1 MRTLRKTLALVL
13 AIAMVLTTF
22 GAVTVSA
29 NTYADTNGH
38 WAEGVIDTWS
48 GHGVIQGDGGYF
60 RPDDA
65 ITRAE
70 VAQITQ
76 NVIGYV
82 TSAPNSFIDV
92 ADNAWYT
99 DAILKLV
106 AADVLT
112 GNGDGTMTPDAN
124 MTREEAMTMLSR
136 AYGLAPVNN
145 MASITNYADYS
156 SISDY
161 AQGYI
166 GAMTAAGYVGGYPD
180 GTIRPKDNIARG
192 EFVKILD
199 NMIKLYITGPGT
211 YGPGYFGGIVMVK
224 SGGVTLNGVIAD
236 KAVVSPLVSGDVVTN
251 NAQLTNGVLN
261 LSDSATVNSEQGNGT
276 SLSGVIA
283 GGYYGG
289 SYGGGSSSSG
299 VRNYTIR
306 FYVDGELYATKTAAY
321 NSYLSASL
329 PVDPTAAN
337 QVFVGWYESQEDAN
351 AADTLE
357 PIDPSKTRV
366 TGTTDYYAGFTATS
380 AVPTQAP
387 TVSIKDP
394 SEEYDPSAPT
404 EVKAELVTKD
414 GKDVTVNSVVWGGTE
429 AAAQSVTLTKDK
441 DYTIEGNT
449 VKFSEE
455 FLSSLYDG
463 THNIQ
468 IMTDAGAVSF
478 DIVVNGS
485 SVAVPTAAPATEAPA
500 TEAPATEV
508 PAEPTQAPA
517 TQAPATQ
524 APATQAPA
532 TQAPAKL
539 YNATLKVNG
548 GEGTLAAAAP
558 EEPTQAPAEP
568 TAAPAEPTQAPDNP
582 PAVGGESKVWN
593 FTEGEWKD
601 FSFTLDENAASQKT
615 VDGITV
621 GAVKGV
627 TGGKS
632 ITTSAEDGL
641 KLSASGSCY
650 FSYTATEAGTI
661 KFTVKA
667 SGDSP
672 YKKDGDTTLRSI
684 KITKGT
690 EKEKEDTY
698 CSADP
703 VVLTKDYSYDLAAG
717 ETIKVAGG
725 TNGFYLPALSFTPAG
740 GGSVEPGPAEPTQ
753 APAEPTQAPSTDAT
767 AAPAPEGSSSYT
779 VDKNALISEGTKL
792 TDDANVTVVSKY
804 ISEVGEDKNPQ
815 TLTIG
820 GKEFDSTSFLRVRS
834 QNSKPKSVSDLTFF
848 ASTGATN
855 EDGTP
860 SSFNCTILEI
870 TPHVDGVF
878 KIYYRRQ
885 PESKT
890 TDFTPDGGKDTK
902 LADETTGTVPCASEN
917 IETITE
923 AQDYGYGT
931 KTWNLSKDKLYGL
944 WAGGTTGTIY
954 GYEFIPAA
962 SASDATAE
970 AAELTPVED
979 TDGLYKYIRE
989 QYVDDNL
996 EISFTKPD
1004 SGEISYKSTFGNK
1017 NITVYRKDEG
1027 TAPKLGTA
1035 KTYDGGR
1042 IILRTGT
1049 MKDEGWEVDLNNVV
1063 AVCAPYDCKIQ
1074 VRAGQ
1079 SGGSGVL
1086 DMSINAQTGLGLD
1099 NPTKKVLSYSADR
1112 NDDVIVPE
1120 TYSAKAGDIVYFW
1133 FDGTA
1138 GTGTVI
1144 AFTFIKD
1151 DGSSTEPEQP
1161 TAAPAEPTQAPTEPT
1176 AAPAEPTQAPDNP
1189 PAVGGETKVWDFSSE
1204 AWAEFTGEGKEVATE
1219 QTVDGITI
1227 CGAAGKKI
1235 TVATNE
1241 KVNDGKTTYLNLG
1254 GSGSWYFKYKAET
1267 DGKIAFTIHSSG
1279 AAVVND
1285 GVKDPSKK
1293 DDSPR
1298 SVLIK
1303 VGSKEA
1309 TNEAYT
1315 TVTPEELSKDFSY
1328 DLKAGETIQ
1337 VGGKGSTNGFWLTAL
1352 SFTPA
1357 GGGSVEPTQA
1367 PAEPTNAPAE
1377 PTQAPATAEPGTT
1390 VYQFEEGATVT
1401 YSGTPA
1407 VAGAVPTI
1415 KVTGADGKDISVS
1428 GNSFTMPAQ
1437 DVKVEV
1443 TYTGGAPSKYEVSIG
1458 DITGEGD
1465 AWIVVPDSAEEPA
1478 PTEAPTAAPAE
1489 PTAAPATE
1497 APTEAPTAAPP
1508 AETPGTQE
1516 PAEGNNY
1523 PEGSI
1528 VWDFGKEPFVNA
1540 DGTVNTTMFPEGDHK
1555 NDAGEIDRYN
1565 VGPESIVDVNGL
1577 TYYSVSDLGTKPSLN
1592 ANQPS
1597 NRTFSDGASFTR
1609 MIKSQGRGSI
1619 TPNEETGEDVKD
1631 KCFEFKAPFDGT
1643 ITLYARSGGSDT
1655 DANITFAINGSD
1667 VAKYT
1672 VIKTKE
1678 EDADNLPVFTK
1689 TGVFTGDTVQIYSD
1703 NNTSYYAIV
1712 FSPAAASA
1720 VAAADEPA
1728 ASTEPAASSEPGGIP
1743 ADKFWKLDNQ
1753 AVKSALAN
1761 YKTADTAPVEN
1772 VDGAVVGPGYTYD
1785 ASRSV
1790 KYTHANGQEYTL
1802 TGSLR
1807 GGSGSTEKLYVS
1819 IIPEPC
1825 ACTVTVVFDGHGSA
1839 GRTQNIAYD
1848 ADGDGTP
1855 EVVSSKASETGA
1867 TAVTYDM
1874 TAAQAASGKP
1884 VYTYGGGSN
1893 KNLYAIFIEY
1903 YEETPEKWLSGSI
1916 MNQTGR
1922 DFTDKNIVFTNDDDP
1937 SETYTVPFADDYMV
1951 KLPKGKT
1958 FTATVEGESDV
1969 CTTIEGQHISIEQN
1983 RYNQEMDLTFVL
1995 IADAEVSGKV
2005 STISSH
2011 DLLTPVYDYDAA
2023 IGAKLTFTKQ
2033 GAAEPYATADVAAD
2047 GTYKATLMSNETYD
2061 IALTTADGQAYTL
2074 SPLSGSYQFLAGD
2087 QAPFKNI
2094 LLMKDGPAALDYK
2107 DTLTVGSDKE
2117 YKSISEALAA
2127 VRLMSREPGQVVNIV
2142 IDPGTYE
2149 EQLYVNIDD
2158 IALKAAD
2165 PAAAEKDSDKRPLI
2179 TWYYGIGYVY
2189 DSSAPQTDAG
2199 DPETGEGKSYQGW
2212 YSADYAVAKTSQ
2224 WTVNNW
2230 GSTIRTLNRGFYM
2243 ENIDAQSSF
2252 NLYITEK
2259 ELSDH
2264 VTPGGGDAKVGV
2276 FRDDLDTAVNNRTYN
2291 ERAAAIF
2298 AGGSEIE
2305 LYNCSFVS
2313 SQDTFGTGAK
2323 SMYVKDCLISGNT
2336 DYICGGDNCYFENCE
2351 LRWQGMS
2358 DTDNGGYITA
2368 CKNSAETDLGYY
2380 FKNCTITKNPA
2391 SGMQAGKGGNWG
2403 RPWGGKGKTV
2413 TIFDNTTIGDG
2424 VNKPTGWT
2432 SMSSSQPSDAIY
2444 YVVNGV
2450 YKASDPATDITASA
2464 DNPNGKYDANGYTLP
2479 TPEQYFGDWA
2489 PANYGTAPSDENL
2502 AKSYM
2507 AAPGETIMIKTS
2519 PKAKSVLTLPGTE
2532 VKPVEG
2538 KDGYYTFEMPAA
2550 DTKVNVE
2557 F

>member
-1 MRTLRKTLALVL
+1 MRTLKKTLALVL

-22 GAVTVSA
+22 GMVTVSA
-29 NTYADTNGH
+29 ANYADTPGH
-38 WAEGVIDTWS
+38 WAEGVIDLWS
-48 GHGVIQGDGGYF
+48 GYGVVQGDGGYF

-65 ITRAE
+65 ISRAE

-82 TSAPNSFIDV
+82 TKAENSFSDV
-92 ADNAWYT
+92 DPNAWYA
-99 DAILKLV
+99 DAVLRLV
-106 AADVLT
+106 AAAVLK
-112 GNGDGTMTPDAN
+112 GNGDGTMSPDAY
-124 MTREEAMTMLSR
+124 MTREEAMTMMSR
-136 AYGLAPVNN
+136 AYGLTPVNTN
-145 MASITNYADYS
+145 AGITQYADYQS
-156 SISDY
+156 VSEF
-161 AQGYI
+161 ANGYI
-166 GAMTAAGYVGGYPD
+166 GAMTAAGYVNGYED
-180 GTIRPKDNIARG
+180 GTIRPQATISRA

-199 NMIKLYITGPGT
+199 NMIKMYITAPGT
-211 YGPGYFGGIVMVK
+211 YGPAYVGGFVMVK
-224 SGGVTLNGVIAD
+224 AGGVTLDGIVAEKVVI
-236 KAVVSPLVSGDVVTN
+236 SPMVSGNVTTSGSQIN
-251 NAQLTNGVLN
+251 QGVLN
-261 LSDSATVNSEQGNGT
+261 LSGTATVNEASSNNVV
-276 SLSGVIA
+276 SGML

-289 SYGGGSSSSG
+289 SSGSSGGSST
-299 VRNYTIR
+299 RNYTVT
-306 FYVDGELYATKTAAY
+306 FYVDDAVYATKTYSSNA
-321 NSYLSASL
+321 YLSTNM
-329 PVDPTAAN
+329 PVDPTKAYAKFNGWYASKTDAADAAN
-337 QVFVGWYESQEDAN
+337 HQ
-351 AADTLE
+351 
-357 PIDPSKTRV
+357 PIVPASTRV
-366 TGTTDYYAGFTATS
+366 TQNTSYYAGFVSTGEAPTASPSPDPNATAAPTAAPDETTAPS
-380 AVPTQAP
+380 EPTTAPEQPTQAP
-387 TVSIKDP
+387 AQPTQAPAQPTQAP
-394 SEEYDPSAPT
+394 STLYTAALKVNGGEG
-404 EVKAELVTKD
+404 ELT
-414 GKDVTVNSVVWGGTE
+414 S
-429 AAAQSVTLTKDK
+429 AAA
-441 DYTIEGNT
+441 
-449 VKFSEE
+449 
-455 FLSSLYDG
+455 
-463 THNIQ
+463 
-468 IMTDAGAVSF
+468 
-478 DIVVNGS
+478 
-485 SVAVPTAAPATEAPA
+485 
-500 TEAPATEV
+500 
-508 PAEPTQAPA
+508 AEPTQAPA
-517 TQAPATQ
+517 Q
-524 APATQAPA
+524 
-532 TQAPAKL
+532 
-539 YNATLKVNG
+539 
-548 GEGTLAAAAP
+548 
-558 EEPTQAPAEP
+558 P

-582 PAVGGESKVWN
+582 PAVGGETKVW
-593 FTEGEWKD
+593 D
-601 FSFTLDENAASQKT
+601 FSSEAWAEFVDPGKEVASEQT
-615 VDGITV
+615 VDGIIICGSAGKNITV
-621 GAVKGV
+621 ATNEKVNEGKTTYLNLGGSGNWYFKYKAETDGKIAFTIHSSGETTDKNGNLRNVLIKVGSADAV
-627 TGGKS
+627 S
-632 ITTSAEDGL
+632 E
-641 KLSASGSCY
+641 
-650 FSYTATEAGTI
+650 
-661 KFTVKA
+661 
-667 SGDSP
+667 
-672 YKKDGDTTLRSI
+672 
-684 KITKGT
+684 
-690 EKEKEDTY
+690 TY
-698 CSADP
+698 CTTEGGLS
-703 VVLTKDYSYDLAAG
+703 KDYTYDLKAG
-717 ETIKVAGG
+717 ETIQVGG
-725 TNGFYLPALSFTPAG
+725 KGSSNGFWLTALSFTSNG
-740 GGSVEPGPAEPTQ
+740 GGSVEPGPSTPTQ

-767 AAPAPEGSSSYT
+767 AAPAPEGSSTYT

-792 TDDANVTVVSKY
+792 TDDANVTVVNKFA
-804 ISEVGEDKNPQ
+804 GEIGENKNPQ

-834 QNSKPKSVSDLTFF
+834 DNTKPKSVSDLTFF
-848 ASTGATN
+848 ASTGAQN
-855 EDGTP
+855 ADGTP

-902 LADETTGTVPCASEN
+902 LADDTTGTVPCASED
-917 IETITE
+917 IESFSNE
-923 AQDYGYGT
+923 NKEYGYGT

-962 SASDATAE
+962 STSDATAE
-970 AAELTPVED
+970 AADLTPVED
-979 TDGLYKYIRE
+979 TDGLYKYIRD
-989 QYVDDNL
+989 QYIDDNL
-996 EISFTKPD
+996 ELSFNKPD
-1004 SGEISYKSTFGNK
+1004 SGEITYKSTFGNK
-1017 NITVYRKDEG
+1017 YITVYRKDEG

-1042 IILRTGT
+1042 IILRQGT
-1049 MKDEGWEVDLNNVV
+1049 MKDPGWEIDLNNVI

-1086 DMSINAQTGLGLD
+1086 DMSINAQTGLGVD

-1120 TYSAKAGDIVYFW
+1120 TYSAKEGDIVYFW

-1144 AFTFIKD
+1144 SFTFLKD
-1151 DGSSTEPEQP
+1151 DGSSEPAEP
-1161 TAAPAEPTQAPTEPT
+1161 TTAPAEPTAAPEQPTTAPT
-1176 AAPAEPTQAPDNP
+1176 EPTQAPDNP

-1204 AWAEFTGEGKEVATE
+1204 AWAEFTGEGKEVASE

-1227 CGAAGKKI
+1227 CGAANKKI

-1241 KVNDGKTTYLNLG
+1241 KVNEGKTTYLNLG
-1254 GSGSWYFKYKAET
+1254 GSGSWYFKYTAET

-1285 GVKDPSKK
+1285 GVKDPDKK
-1293 DDSPR
+1293 DDNPR
-1298 SVLIK
+1298 TVLIK
-1303 VGSKEA
+1303 VGSQEA
-1309 TNEAYT
+1309 TKEAYT
-1315 TVTPEELSKDFSY
+1315 TVTPEVLSKDFSY

-1337 VGGKGSTNGFWLTAL
+1337 VGGKGSSNGFWLTAL

-1357 GGGSVEPTQA
+1357 GGSVDPGPSTPTD
-1367 PAEPTNAPAE
+1367 
-1377 PTQAPATAEPGTT
+1377 APATAEPGTKT
-1390 VYQFEEGATVT
+1390 YQFEAGATVT
-1401 YSGTPA
+1401 YTGTPA
-1407 VAGAVPTI
+1407 AAGATASI
-1415 KVTGADGKDISVS
+1415 KVTGADGKDIPVS

-1437 DVKVEV
+1437 NVNVEV
-1443 TYTGGAPSKYEVSIG
+1443 TYEGGASSKYEVSIG

-1465 AWIVVPDSAEEPA
+1465 AWIVVPDSTEEATPAPAPATAA
-1478 PTEAPTAAPAE
+1478 PTEAPAE
-1489 PTAAPATE
+1489 PTA

-1508 AETPGTQE
+1508 AGTPGTQE
-1516 PAEGNNY
+1516 PTAENNY

-1528 VWDFGKEPFVNA
+1528 VWDFCKEPFVNA
-1540 DGTVNTTMFPEGDHK
+1540 DGTVNTTMFPEGDM
-1555 NDAGEIDRYN
+1555 DGRYN
-1565 VGPESIVDVNGL
+1565 VGPESIVNVNGL
-1577 TYYSVSDLGTKPSLN
+1577 TYYSQSPMGTTPTKN
-1592 ANQPS
+1592 GNQGS
-1597 NRTFSDGASFTR
+1597 NKTFSDGAKFTR
-1609 MIKSQGRGSI
+1609 MIKSQGKGSI
-1619 TPNEETGEDVKD
+1619 TLNEETGEYVKD
-1631 KCFEFKAPFDGT
+1631 KCFEFQAPFDGT
-1643 ITLYARSGGSDT
+1643 ITLYARSGGSNA
-1655 DANITFAINGSD
+1655 DANITFAINGSA
-1667 VAKYT
+1667 VSTHT
-1672 VIKTKE
+1672 VIKTNE
-1678 EDADNLPVFTK
+1678 EGTLTDGLPVFTQ
-1689 TGVFTGDTVQIYSD
+1689 TGVFEGDTVQIYSD

-1712 FSPAAASA
+1712 FSPAAANASALAADMPYQASA

-1728 ASTEPAASSEPGGIP
+1728 DSGESGSLP
-1743 ADKFWKLDNQ
+1743 ADKLWKLNDK
-1753 AVKSALAN
+1753 AVQDALAA
-1761 YKTADTAPVEN
+1761 YKTEDTAPVEN

-1785 ASRSV
+1785 KSRSV
-1790 KYTHANGQEYTL
+1790 DYEHADGTKYKF

-1807 GGSGSTEKLYVS
+1807 GGSGSTEKLFVS

-1874 TAAQAASGKP
+1874 TKAQAESGKP

-1916 MNQTGR
+1916 ANMTGR
-1922 DFTDKNIVFTNDDDP
+1922 DFTDKNIVFTNDADP

-1969 CTTIEGQHISIEQN
+1969 CTTIDGQHIAIEQN
-1983 RYNQEMDLTFVL
+1983 RYDQTMDLTFVL

-2005 STISSH
+2005 STITSH

-2023 IGAKLTFTKQ
+2023 IGAKLAFTKQ
-2033 GAAEPYATADVAAD
+2033 GAAEPYATAEVAAD

-2061 IALTTADGQAYTL
+2061 ITLTTADGQSYTL

-2094 LLMKDGPAALDYK
+2094 LLMKDGPAKLDYK
-2107 DTLTVGSDKE
+2107 DTLTVGADKE

-2127 VRLMSREPGQVVNIV
+2127 VRLMSREPGQVVTIV

-2149 EQLYVNIDD
+2149 EQLYVNMDD
-2158 IALKAAD
+2158 IALKAANPD
-2165 PAAAEKDSDKRPLI
+2165 ERPLI

-2189 DSSAPQTDAG
+2189 DSAAPQTDAG

-2212 YSADYAVAKTSQ
+2212 YSADYAAAKTSQ

-2276 FRDDLDTAVNNRTYN
+2276 LRDDLDTAVNNRTYN

-2464 DNPNGKYDANGYTLP
+2464 DNPNGTYDANSYTLP

-2489 PANYGTAPSDENL
+2489 PENYGKASSDENL

-2507 AAPGETIMIKTS
+2507 AAPGEIITIKTS
-2519 PKAKSVLTLPGTE
+2519 PKAKNVLTLPGTT
-2532 VKPVEG
+2532 VTPVEG